1 MRKSSTCFQCFLCFP
16 RFLWWFRPESQKPE
30 QIRTDLAHENPRL
43 GSEVVLSLLLLINE
57 LSFGQRC
64 KSVLKLKGMDEWNA
78 APQAGGNKKIN
89 DFVVRFANVNGTGSA
104 SANALFTKAIFRLGV
119 PVTPKNIFPSNIQ
132 GLPTWYEVRVSEK
145 GYLGRREGVDLM
157 VAVNPQSMKKD
168 YADVHPGGYFLYDS
182 TKPLP
187 PEYERTDITHLGI
200 PMTAL
205 CNEQYS
211 DARQRQ
217 LFKNIVYIGALSALF
232 DIEFTVLE
240 QLIGEQFKG
249 KEKLIEP
256 NIKALTMG
264 VEYVRENFECP
275 FDLRVERRDLLG
287 DKILYSG
294 NSACA
299 LGAIYAG
306 ATVAAW
312 YPITPS
318 TSVVD
323 AFAKYAAK
331 YRVDAETGKNNYAI
345 VQAEDEL
352 AAIGM
357 VMGACWNGARAFT
370 ATSGPGVSLMNEFL
384 GLGYFAEV
392 PTVLIDVQRTGPSTG
407 MPTRTQQSDILLAAY
422 ASHGDTKHPLLFP
435 ASPRE
440 CFEMTALAFD
450 LTEQLQ
456 TPVIVMTDLDL
467 GMNDHVTQPL
477 TWDDSRAYNRG
488 KVLTAEQL
496 DFLGKSIARMQT
508 VMDEH
513 DVVTNGNGHVD
524 PGMASELEAQ
534 PHGDHSMT
542 QPLEQF
548 KGKFGRYLDIDD
560 DGIPY
565 RTIPGTHETR
575 GAFVT
580 RGSSRDEY
588 AVYTEDGDAYRRNVD
603 RLNRKWNTA
612 KELVPAPVFSDAKTR
627 NRDSESNEVI
637 PSASAETAIQNP
649 ESEIQNAVVFFGTS
663 TYAAEEA
670 IEMLADEGIHLDAMR
685 VRAFP
690 FGRAFREFVDSH
702 DRIFV
707 IEQNRDAQFKSLMM
721 IELAIDP
728 AKLVSVLNYDGM
740 PITADNIFRQIHTE
754 LQR

>member
-1 MRKSSTCFQCFLCFP
+1 MG
-16 RFLWWFRPESQKPE
+16 SQ
-30 QIRTDLAHENPRL
+30 T
-43 GSEVVLSLLLLINE
+43 
-57 LSFGQRC
+57 
-64 KSVLKLKGMDEWNA
+64 
-78 APQAGGNKKIN
+78 KKIN

-104 SANALFTKAIFRLGV
+104 SANALFTKAVFRMGV

-168 YADVHPGGYFLYDS
+168 YADVRVGGYFLYDS
-182 TKPLP
+182 SKPLP
-187 PEYERTDITHLGI
+187 PGYERDDITHIGI
-200 PMTAL
+200 PLMNL
-205 CNEQYS
+205 CNAEFT

-217 LFKNIVYIGALSALF
+217 LFKNIVYIGALSALL
-232 DIEFTVLE
+232 DIEFSELE
-240 QLIGEQFKG
+240 GQIGQQFKG

-256 NIKALTMG
+256 NIKALNIG
-264 VEYVRENFECP
+264 VDYTRENFECP
-275 FDLRVERRDLLG
+275 LDMRIERRDLLG

-294 NSACA
+294 NSACG

-331 YRVDAETGKNNYAI
+331 YRVDPKTGANNYAI

-422 ASHGDTKHPLLFP
+422 ASHGDTKHPLLLP
-435 ASPRE
+435 ASPKE

-450 LTEQLQ
+450 LTEHLQ

-467 GMNDHVTQPL
+467 GMNDHICEPL
-477 TWDDSRAYNRG
+477 EWDDSREYNRG

-496 DFLGKSIARMQT
+496 DAIYLSPVNA
-508 VMDEH
+508 
-513 DVVTNGNGHVD
+513 NGNGNR
-524 PGMASELEAQ
+524 EQLEAASRGNGFEAADVILSETDAQ
-534 PHGDHSMT
+534 PLGDQNLT

-548 KGKFGRYLDIDD
+548 KGKWGRYLDIDG
-560 DGIPY
+560 DGVPY
-565 RTIPGTHETR
+565 RTIPGTHSTR

-588 AVYTEDGDAYRRNVD
+588 AVYTEDADAYHRFVD
-603 RLNRKWNTA
+603 RLARKWETT
-612 KELVPAPVFSDAKTR
+612 KELVPAPVFYSSQSSGDAEEEKA
-627 NRDSESNEVI
+627 RDGVI
-637 PSASAETAIQNP
+637 
-649 ESEIQNAVVFFGTS
+649 FLGTS
-663 TYAAEEA
+663 TDSALEA
-670 IEMLADEGIHLDAMR
+670 LELLAQEGIQIDGMR
-685 VRAFP
+685 PLAFP
-690 FGRAFREFVDSH
+690 FGNAFRGFVDSH
-702 DRIFV
+702 QRIFV
-707 IEQNRDAQFKSLMM
+707 IEQNRDAQFRSLMM
-721 IELAIDP
+721 IELGID
-728 AKLVSVLNYDGM
+728 ASKLISVLNYDGM
-740 PITADNIFRQIHTE
+740 PITADNIYRQIKSHI
-754 LQR
+754 